1 MVKIERRHNRY
12 RLRYRDTE
20 GRRRSLSF
28 EERKDAL
35 IAKALIDGGCR
46 EPGDELRRTKA
57 KRRSFAELVE
67 QWVAHRGAM
76 KRSYKSDRSI
86 LDAHLLPAFGSTPLR
101 ALSVEAIDAFAAGK
115 PLKPKTIH
123 NILTLLRTI
132 LRYGVDLGWLDRC
145 PPFRKP
151 KVHILDHEYR
161 YLRTH
166 QEIVRFLS
174 AARQVDPSLYALYA
188 AAVYTGM
195 RAGELAGLL
204 WQRVNLDRRLI
215 TVAASYDGPTKGGY
229 VRHVPIVDA
238 LLPILKAWRVEC
250 PTPSDYVFPS
260 SRGTMLRPSARVFQE
275 RLHQV
280 LDHAG
285 FERVKVGGQSL
296 RYLVFHSLRHTFAS
310 HWVMNGGDLFKLQR
324 IGGWRSQAMVQRYA
338 HLAPDAFI
346 EDYALFQSPTAEGE
360 LIRLNPKPS
369 HQRRNR

>member
-1 MVKIERRHNRY
+1 MGGASRRHETLVQKRPQHSGTPGT
-12 RLRYRDTE
+12 RLRLDTAARPV
-20 GRRRSLSF
+20 GR
-28 EERKDAL
+28 
-35 IAKALIDGGCR
+35 
-46 EPGDELRRTKA
+46 
-57 KRRSFAELVE
+57 
-67 QWVAHRGAM
+67 
-76 KRSYKSDRSI
+76 SDRCI
-86 LDAHLLPAFGSTPLR
+86 
-101 ALSVEAIDAFAAGK
+101 AAGK
-115 PLKPKTIH
+115 PKASDDPQH
-123 NILTLLRTI
+123 PHVAPDI

-174 AARQVDPSLYALYA
+174 AARQVDPSLYATLYA

-296 RYLVFHSLRHTFAS
+296 RYLVFHSLRHARPC

-360 LIRLNPKPS
+360 LIRLAQSPHTKGEIDEK
-369 HQRRNR
+369 HTALT

>member
-1 MVKIERRHNRY
+1 MSDDIFGTDFVI
-12 RLRYRDTE
+12 DTE

-57 KRRSFAELVE
+57 QRRSFAELVE

-123 NILTLLRTI
+123 NILTLLGI
-132 LRYGVDLGWLDRC
+132 LRYGVIWAGSRC

-161 YLRTH
+161 YLRTP
-166 QEIVRFLS
+166 QEIVRFLGY
-174 AARQVDPSLYALYA
+174 RQVGPSLRAHA

-195 RAGELAGLL
+195 R
-204 WQRVNLDRRLI
+204 RRGSP
-215 TVAASYDGPTKGGY
+215 ACYGN
-229 VRHVPIVDA
+229 
-238 LLPILKAWRVEC
+238 E
-250 PTPSDYVFPS
+250 
-260 SRGTMLRPSARVFQE
+260 
-275 RLHQV
+275 
-280 LDHAG
+280 
-285 FERVKVGGQSL
+285 
-296 RYLVFHSLRHTFAS
+296 
-310 HWVMNGGDLFKLQR
+310 
-324 IGGWRSQAMVQRYA
+324 
-338 HLAPDAFI
+338 PDA
-346 EDYALFQSPTAEGE
+346 A
-360 LIRLNPKPS
+360 
-369 HQRRNR
+369 

>member
-1 MVKIERRHNRY
+1 MPTCYPPSAR
-12 RLRYRDTE
+12 
-20 GRRRSLSF
+20 
-28 EERKDAL
+28 
-35 IAKALIDGGCR
+35 
-46 EPGDELRRTKA
+46 
-57 KRRSFAELVE
+57 
-67 QWVAHRGAM
+67 
-76 KRSYKSDRSI
+76 
-86 LDAHLLPAFGSTPLR
+86 TPLR

-166 QEIVRFLS
+166 QEIVRLRAQLLDRSTHRFT
-174 AARQVDPSLYALYA
+174 RDYA

-238 LLPILKAWRVEC
+238 LLPILKAWGRV
-250 PTPSDYVFPS
+250 PDSPDYVLLVVSGHDAQTF
-260 SRGTMLRPSARVFQE
+260 GARVLQE

-310 HWVMNGGDLFKLQR
+310 HWVMNGGDLSPQR
-324 IGGWRSQAMVQRYA
+324 IGGWRSQAMGA
-338 HLAPDAFI
+338 
-346 EDYALFQSPTAEGE
+346 ALRPFSAGC
-360 LIRLNPKPS
+360 LHRRL
-369 HQRRNR
+369 RRLSKSNRRRRVDSL